1 MPQRE
6 PAYIQALFGSLAN
19 ESKRV
24 NVMFN
29 PAEYSLE
36 KGNQFASAPLPGLSN
51 PVLSFVNG
59 DADTLTMELFFDTY
73 TDRGGY
79 DVREETDKIAKFLE
93 IDRELHAPPPV
104 SFVWGSLTFNAVIE
118 RLTQRFTMFLENGVP
133 VRATLN
139 VTFKEYRTIAEQL
152 DPKPNK
158 SSDWT
163 KHRVVGEGDRLSLI
177 AAIEYGD
184 PAVWRLVADA
194 NDIDNPR
201 LLQPGQ
207 DIRLPPLRKTNGDND
222 RAN

>member
-1 MPQRE
+1 MQQR
-6 PAYIQALFGSLAN
+6 ATAFIQALAGVYKPDKA
-19 ESKRV
+19 EV
-24 NVMFN
+24 IFN

-51 PVLSFVNG
+51 PVFSWVSG

-73 TDRGGY
+73 TNKGGT
-79 DVREETDKIAKFLE
+79 DVRDETKKIARLME
-93 IDRELHAPPPV
+93 IDPTLHAPPPV
-104 SFVWGSLTFNAVIE
+104 KFVWGPLEFHAIIE
-118 RLTQRFTMFLENGVP
+118 RLTQRFTMFREDGVP

-139 VTFKEYRTIAEQL
+139 VTFKEYKTIQEQL
-152 DPKPNK
+152 AENPNQ

-163 KHRVVGEGDRLSLI
+163 KLRAVGDEDRTDLI

-184 PAVWRLVADA
+184 PGLWRVIADA

-207 DIRLPPLRKTNGDND
+207 EIRLPPLR
-222 RAN
+222 

>member
-1 MPQRE
+1 MRE
-6 PAYIQALFGSLAN
+6 PAYIQALAGSNAN

-24 NVMFN
+24 KVMFN

-73 TDRGGY
+73 TNGGSS
-79 DVREETDKIAKFLE
+79 DVRLETDKIAAFLE
-93 IDRELHAPPPV
+93 IDPELHAPPPV

-118 RLTQRFTMFLENGVP
+118 RLSQRFTMFLENGVP

-139 VTFKEYRTIAEQL
+139 VTFKEYRTIKEQVGD
-152 DPKPNK
+152 DPNR

-163 KHRVVGEGDRLSLI
+163 KQRIVADGDQLNLI

-184 PAVWRLVADA
+184 PAVWRVIADV

-207 DIRLPPLRKTNGDND
+207 EIRLPPLR
-222 RAN
+222 